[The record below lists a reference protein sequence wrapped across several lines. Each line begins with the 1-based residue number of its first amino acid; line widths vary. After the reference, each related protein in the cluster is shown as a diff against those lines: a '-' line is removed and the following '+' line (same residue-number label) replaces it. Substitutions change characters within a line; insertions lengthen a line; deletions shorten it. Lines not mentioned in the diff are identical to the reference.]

1 MTRLLHRS
9 VSLVALLIFL
19 WGAAGPRLALAQD
32 GSQASPGGGT
42 TIHVVQ
48 RGETLFRIAMRYGT
62 TVEAIAAANGISD
75 PRYISVGQRLLIPNA
90 RLDVD
95 VPGAPITHSVA
106 PGDTLRTLA
115 AAYQTTAEGIAAA
128 NSITNP
134 ARLFIGQELT
144 INQGAAGDAD
154 TAAQPRSLYRV
165 QPGDNVLRI
174 ALRLGVPWRALA
186 EANGLAGSG
195 PVFAGSRIWVP
206 GGEGSPRDLPS
217 PLVSFTIT
225 PMPAVQGKT
234 IALQITT
241 EGPAVLAGTF
251 IGYPVQFVTL
261 DGNRHEA
268 LFGVHAFTEGGIY
281 PLALSVTTPDGAQTY
296 LSFNV
301 RVDEGGY
308 GTETISLDTQQDDL
322 LTTQVTEPEWDLVAG
337 TMSAFTAQRY
347 FGGLMGL
354 PSTGAITSQYGTRR
368 AYNGGVL
375 STFHSG
381 TDFGGAPGSP
391 VLAPAAG
398 VVVLAEALPVRGNA
412 TIIDHGWGV
421 VTGYW
426 HQSEISVQVGDMVS
440 AGQAIGV
447 VGSTGRST
455 GPHLHWEMWVGGVQV
470 DPMQWVQQA
479 FP

>member
-1 MTRLLHRS
+1 MIRLLHRS
-9 VSLVALLIFL
+9 IPLVALLIFL
-19 WGAAGPRLALAQD
+19 WGVAGPHPVLAQD
-32 GSQASPGGGT
+32 GNQSSPVGGT

-48 RGETLFRIAMRYGT
+48 RDETLFRIAMRYGT

-90 RLDVD
+90 RLDV
-95 VPGAPITHSVA
+95 PGAPITHSVA

-115 AAYQTTAEGIAAA
+115 AAYQTTADRIATA
-128 NSITNP
+128 NFITNP

-144 INQGAAGDAD
+144 INQGAAGDTD
-154 TAAQPRSLYRV
+154 TVAPPRSLYRV
-165 QPGDNVLRI
+165 QPSANVLRI

-186 EANGLAGSG
+186 EANGLASSG
-195 PVFAGSRIWVP
+195 PVFAGLQLWVP
-206 GGEGSPRDLPS
+206 GGEGSPHDLPS

-225 PMPAVQGKT
+225 PTPAVQGKT
-234 IALQITT
+234 IALHITT
-241 EGPAVLAGTF
+241 ERPAVLAGTF
-251 IGYPVQFVTL
+251 IGYPVQFVTH
-261 DGNRHEA
+261 DGNQHEA
-268 LFGVHAFTEGGIY
+268 LFGVHAFTEGGVY
-281 PLALSVTTPDGAQTY
+281 PLALSVTAPDGAQTH
-296 LSFNV
+296 LTFSV

-308 GTETISLDTQQDDL
+308 GTEMISLDTQQQDL
-322 LTTQVTEPEWDLVAG
+322 LTAQVTEPEWDLVAR

-347 FGGLMGL
+347 FDGLMGL
-354 PSTGAITSQYGTRR
+354 PSTGAITSQFGTRR

-421 VTGYW
+421 LTGYW
-426 HQSEISVQVGDMVS
+426 HQSEISVRVGDVVS
-440 AGQAIGV
+440 AGQVIGA

-470 DPMQWVQQA
+470 DPMQWVQQT

>member
-9 VSLVALLIFL
+9 VSLAALLIFL
-19 WGAAGPRLALAQD
+19 SGVAGPRLASAQD
-32 GSQASPGGGT
+32 GSQASPVGGT

-115 AAYQTTAEGIAAA
+115 AVYQTTAEGIAAA

-144 INQGAAGDAD
+144 INQGTAGNAD

-195 PVFAGSRIWVP
+195 PVFPGSRIWVP

-241 EGPAVLAGTF
+241 EGPAVLTGTF

-426 HQSEISVQVGDMVS
+426 HQSEISVQVGDIVS
-440 AGQAIGV
+440 AGQVIGV

>member
-9 VSLVALLIFL
+9 VSLAALLIFL
-19 WGAAGPRLALAQD
+19 SGVAGPRLASAQD
-32 GSQASPGGGT
+32 GSQASPVGGT

-115 AAYQTTAEGIAAA
+115 AVYQTTAEGIAAA

-144 INQGAAGDAD
+144 INQGTAGNAD

-195 PVFAGSRIWVP
+195 PIFAGSRIWVP

-426 HQSEISVQVGDMVS
+426 HQSEISVQVGDIVS
-440 AGQAIGV
+440 AGQVIGV